1 MAGHSTPVSLAPGQR
16 VGPFVLL
23 APLGSGGS
31 GRVWAAA
38 RIGRLGFS
46 KRLAL
51 KVLRGDKLS
60 SLRARRRFE
69 EEARLGAQLSHPNLR
84 AVHDLGSHEGRP
96 FMALRWVE
104 TSLEE
109 LLQQSPGR
117 RLPPEVVCWFGIQ
130 CCDALTAAHGFTNAA
145 GHVAPVVHRDVSPG
159 NILLTAQGHVLLSD
173 LAGSADRASS
183 PGERPSGAEPDGHSA
198 SPPGNAFFGSLGYA
212 SPEALKQEALDGR
225 ADLFS
230 LGCVLY
236 EALSGAPPFDGESE
250 HALVFQVLEQGAPD
264 LRGRAPEL
272 PETVIGVVAR
282 AMARAREARYD
293 SAAALGR
300 ALGACVA
307 GRSAFELE
315 EMAAASI
322 RSALGEKI
330 RAREE
335 AMYRAY
341 ERYSRARAEQTDTL
355 PITDA
360 ALPSLGSAT
369 LHGTLAR
376 TDAVSARESARDD
389 RQRSKGRGMFWLSLL
404 AGAVWVAGLVGSGVY
419 VWWVSQRRPALEA
432 AANGAAPSVPG
443 SAVTLG
449 VVVAP
454 LEAKAAPEP
463 VPSPPPP
470 LEPAAP
476 HRAAPPSVH
485 ASPTPGVA
493 APTKRPRPAPQR
505 PNDAVPAASAVPR
518 PASPPAKRRRPLPPN
533 PYDKMLPETR
543 PAAPATGTPE
553 STQG

>member
-60 SLRARRRFE
+60 SVRARRRFE

-109 LLQQSPGR
+109 LLQHSPGR
-117 RLPPEVVCWFGIQ
+117 RLPLEVVCWFGIQ

-145 GHVAPVVHRDVSPG
+145 GQAAPVVHRDVSPG

-173 LAGSADRASS
+173 LAGSADAASS
-183 PGERPSGAEPDGHSA
+183 PRERSSGAELEGRSGSTPA
-198 SPPGNAFFGSLGYA
+198 NAFFGSLGYA
-212 SPEALKQEALDGR
+212 SPEALTEEPLDGR

-250 HALVFQVLEQGAPD
+250 HALVFQVLQQGAPD

-272 PETVIGVVAR
+272 PETLIGVVAR

-300 ALGACVA
+300 ALGECVA

-315 EMAAASI
+315 EVAAAAI

-335 AMYRAY
+335 AMYRAF
-341 ERYSRARAEQTDTL
+341 ERYSRTRAEQTDTL
-355 PITDA
+355 PIADA
-360 ALPSLGSAT
+360 GLPPPSGAT
-369 LHGTLAR
+369 LHGTVAR
-376 TDAVSARESARDD
+376 SDAVRGRADLEG
-389 RQRSKGRGMFWLSLL
+389 QRAKGRGILWLSLL
-404 AGAVWVAGLVGSGVY
+404 AAAVWIAGVVGSGAY
-419 VWWVSQRRPALEA
+419 VWWASQRRPALAA
-432 AANGAAPSVPG
+432 AANGAAHGVPG
-443 SAVTLG
+443 PGVTLG

-454 LEAKAAPEP
+454 LQAKAVSEP
-463 VPSPPPP
+463 VPPPPPPPDPASPRAAPPLPDTATAGSAAAAKRARPAPKRPNQAAPAANATPSPPP
-470 LEPAAP
+470 
-476 HRAAPPSVH
+476 
-485 ASPTPGVA
+485 
-493 APTKRPRPAPQR
+493 
-505 PNDAVPAASAVPR
+505 
-518 PASPPAKRRRPLPPN
+518 PPAKRRRPLPPN
-533 PYDKMLPETR
+533 PYDKMLQETR
-543 PAAPATGTPE
+543 PAVPATSTPE
-553 STQG
+553 RTEG